1 MQALIDFDGWRKWR
15 GFNDDPEPSPSP
27 TTDGHTSPMHM
38 SNAVTKPP
46 SPVSPSSTRSPLI
59 GNQNVDGPVAAAE
72 VAGEGDEKGEDPPRL
87 PKQTE
92 IVRGDGESSLGQEG
106 STE

>member
-38 SNAVTKPP
+38 STAVTKPP
-46 SPVSPSSTRSPLI
+46 SPVSPSSTRSPAVK
-59 GNQNVDGPVAAAE
+59 NQVDGVVSVVPA
-72 VAGEGDEKGEDPPRL
+72 AGEGEGEGKEEDPPQL
-87 PKQTE
+87 PEQAE
-92 IVRGDGESSLGQEG
+92 IVREDGG
-106 STE
+106 

>member
-38 SNAVTKPP
+38 STAVTKPS
-46 SPVSPSSTRSPLI
+46 SPVSPSATRSPAVK
-59 GNQNVDGPVAAAE
+59 NQDDGPILP
-72 VAGEGDEKGEDPPRL
+72 AGENEKGEEVEDPPRL
-87 PKQTE
+87 PEQTE
-92 IVRGDGESSLGQEG
+92 IVREDGE
-106 STE
+106 